1 MIKPGQVI
9 QVSSRQ
15 VRSGKASWS
24 APVFLSD
31 QVDQYSLGQLGPV
44 MSVRLAQISQL
55 GQIGSGK
62 VRSVSSSRSGQ
73 IR

>member
-1 MIKPGQVI
+1 MFLGILKNCNFILNMSNGI
-9 QVSSRQ
+9 MLFSSGL
-15 VRSGKASWS
+15 RSDK
-24 APVFLSD
+24 
-31 QVDQYSLGQLGPV
+31 VDQYSLGQLGPV

-55 GQIGSGK
+55 AQIGSGK